1 MSKILVRSFT
11 PEIRKKD
18 EDTRTI
24 TFVASDGSRDS
35 AHTVLNQDGW
45 KLDRFNKNPVIGYNH
60 DIYGGWSGND
70 VDKVIG
76 KGNAYV
82 EDKKLMVDITFEPK
96 EINELAEKV
105 YQKILFGSL
114 NAVSVGFLPVGKG
127 AWGKGEEGPGE
138 KNETYYYAGQELLE
152 ISVVNIPANSNATRK
167 GEDPDEEELKA
178 LREEAAQ
185 ADPENPEG
193 PKPGAEDDEA
203 TRQAKEA
210 EEKQALQDE
219 FELTMAAA
227 EAAL

>member
-96 EINELAEKV
+96 EINQLAEKV

-114 NAVSVGFLPVGKG
+114 NAVSVGFMPVGKG
-127 AWGKGEEGPGE
+127 AWGKGDEGPGE

-152 ISVVNIPANSNATRK
+152 ISVVNIPANGNATRK

-193 PKPGAEDDEA
+193 PKPGDEDDEA

>member
-1 MSKILVRSFT
+1 MEKIKVRSFT

-18 EDTRTI
+18 EETRTI

-60 DIYGGWSGND
+60 DIYGGWGGND

-76 KGNAYV
+76 KGRAYG
-82 EDKKLMVDITFEPK
+82 EDGKLMVDITFEPK

-105 YQKILFGSL
+105 FQKILFGSL

-127 AWGKGEEGPGE
+127 AWGKGNEAPGE
-138 KNETYYYAGQELLE
+138 ANETYYYAGQELLE

-167 GEDPDEEELKA
+167 GEDPEQAELEEL
-178 LREEAAQ
+178 R
-185 ADPENPEG
+185 
-193 PKPGAEDDEA
+193 
-203 TRQAKEA
+203 KEA
-210 EEKQALQDE
+210 EPEQPEDPKPTPEEEEAEKRRLQDE
-219 FELTMAAA
+219 LELTLAAA

>member
-1 MSKILVRSFT
+1 MEKIKVRSFT

-18 EDTRTI
+18 EETRTI

-45 KLDRFNKNPVIGYNH
+45 KLDRFNKNPIIGYNH
-60 DIYGGWSGND
+60 DIYGGWGGND

-76 KGNAYV
+76 KGRAYV
-82 EDKKLMVDITFEPK
+82 EDGKLMADITFEPK

-105 YQKILFGSL
+105 FQKILFGSL

-127 AWGKGEEGPGE
+127 AWGKGNEAPGE
-138 KNETYYYAGQELLE
+138 ANETYYYAGQELLE

-167 GEDPDEEELKA
+167 GEDPEQAELEEL
-178 LREEAAQ
+178 R
-185 ADPENPEG
+185 
-193 PKPGAEDDEA
+193 
-203 TRQAKEA
+203 KEA
-210 EEKQALQDE
+210 EPEQPEDPKPTPEEEEAEKRRLQDE
-219 FELTMAAA
+219 LELTLAAA

>member
-18 EDTRTI
+18 EETRTV

-60 DIYGGWSGND
+60 RVYSAWDTKD
-70 VDKVIG
+70 ADFVIG
-76 KGNAYV
+76 KGYAYV

-105 YQKILFGSL
+105 FQKILFGSL
-114 NAVSVGFLPVGKG
+114 NAVSVGFVPVGKG

-138 KNETYYYAGQELLE
+138 SKETYYYAGQELLE

-167 GEDPDEEELKA
+167 GEDPEEAELEELRKEGA
-178 LREEAAQ
+178 PETKETTEEV
-185 ADPENPEG
+185 
-193 PKPGAEDDEA
+193 DEVA
-203 TRQAKEA
+203 NANKL
-210 EEKQALQDE
+210 KLIK
-219 FELTMAAA
+219 AAA
-227 EAAL
+227 TAALC

>member
-18 EDTRTI
+18 EETRTI

-60 DIYGGWSGND
+60 RVYSAWDTKD
-70 VDKVIG
+70 ADFVIG
-76 KGNAYV
+76 KGYAYV

-105 YQKILFGSL
+105 FQKILFGSL
-114 NAVSVGFLPVGKG
+114 NAVSVGFVPVGKG

-138 KNETYYYAGQELLE
+138 SKETYYYAGQELLE

-167 GEDPDEEELKA
+167 GEDPEEAELEELRK
-178 LREEAAQ
+178 
-185 ADPENPEG
+185 EG
-193 PKPGAEDDEA
+193 VQETKQTTEDVDEVA
-203 TRQAKEA
+203 NANKL
-210 EEKQALQDE
+210 KLIK
-219 FELTMAAA
+219 AAA
-227 EAAL
+227 TAALC